1 MNIKTRRII
10 HHACWFTVLGPFTG
24 VPLTVAI
31 TALYFRDSPWEL
43 LFDISRVLPQFLV
56 LTWLIGALPA
66 LATGVLSACLS
77 DRIYDS
83 RYWRSLAC
91 AAIGGALA
99 LLYELIPHALSA
111 RALFSH
117 EFVWIVFC
125 TGLFAGGVLGFLVP
139 RLAGHGNRLSTV
151 QPETNG

>member
-1 MNIKTRRII
+1 MKIKTRRII
-10 HHACWFTVLGPFTG
+10 HHACWFTLLGPFIG
-24 VPLTVAI
+24 VPLTIAI

-56 LTWLIGALPA
+56 LTWLLGVLPA
-66 LATGVLSACLS
+66 LATGILSACLP
-77 DRIYDS
+77 DRIYGS

-91 AAIGGALA
+91 AAIGGVLA
-99 LLYELIPHALSA
+99 MLYELIPHALSA
-111 RALFSH
+111 RALFSE

-125 TGLFAGGVLGFLVP
+125 TGLFAGGVLGFFVP
-139 RLAGHGNRLSTV
+139 RLAGHGNRVNTV